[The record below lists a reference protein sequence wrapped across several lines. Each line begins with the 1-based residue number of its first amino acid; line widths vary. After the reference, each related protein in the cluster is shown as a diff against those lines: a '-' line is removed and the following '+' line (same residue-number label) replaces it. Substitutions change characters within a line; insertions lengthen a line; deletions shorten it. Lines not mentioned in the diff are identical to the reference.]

1 LDTEELL
8 NTLHHEFTAETLITA
23 YYSIVT
29 SWHKEGLTAGKHIP
43 SLLPRSNQ
51 IQRLQLQSLL
61 PLDIFR
67 LLTYNTS
74 GLRFFPRTTL
84 QEWESH
90 IKGLTKLN
98 EIDDMDPE
106 DHILSTDG
114 FNPNLRDGTLHP
126 TLKLVESIPNLVD
139 QRSQVSDNPSDPALT
154 TIISEDLPL
163 NRKQ

>member
-1 LDTEELL
+1 MGTEEPL
-8 NTLHHEFTAETLITA
+8 NSLHHEFTAETLITA
-23 YYSIVT
+23 YHSIVT
-29 SWHKEGLTAGKHIP
+29 SWHKEGLTAGKCIL
-43 SLLPRSNQ
+43 SLSPRSNQ

-67 LLTYNTS
+67 LPTYNTS

-90 IKGLTKLN
+90 IKGLTKLD

-114 FNPNLRDGTLHP
+114 FNLNLGDGTLHP
-126 TLKLVESIPNLVD
+126 TMNLVENIRNLVD
-139 QRSQVSDNPSDPALT
+139 WQSQVGDDPSGLA
-154 TIISEDLPL
+154 TIISEYLPL